1 MKTIVMIV
9 VCMLVM
15 SAACDIERPNWGE
28 TALNQKLI
36 CRANMR
42 TIASEELI
50 YFAQH
55 GRRYAESMAD
65 LGLADMKCP
74 AHGSYVITVE
84 NNSTFFT
91 VACPGDHGSIANGIT
106 SWINVDE

>member
-9 VCMLVM
+9 VCMLVL
-15 SAACDIERPNWGE
+15 SAACDIGGE
-28 TALNQKLI
+28 TALNQKLT

-42 TIASEELI
+42 TIASQEVI

-55 GRRYAESMAD
+55 DRYAGSMED

-74 AHGSYVITVE
+74 AYGSYVITVE

-91 VACPGDHGSIANGIT
+91 VACPSDHGCITNGIT
-106 SWINVDE
+106 SWINADE